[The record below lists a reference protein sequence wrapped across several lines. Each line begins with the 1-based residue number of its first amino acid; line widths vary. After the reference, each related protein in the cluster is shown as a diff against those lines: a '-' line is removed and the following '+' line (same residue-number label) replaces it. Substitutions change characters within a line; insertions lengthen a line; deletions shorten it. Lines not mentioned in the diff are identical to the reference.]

1 VNPLFRLAL
10 LSATTLLLF
19 GAAGSLAVS
28 LAYPRWRP
36 GLAALPPE
44 VRARRILA
52 WAALPW
58 LGAAGLLALCFVPSF
73 WSLVGLAVDHCPLHD
88 DGHVHL
94 CIAHA
99 PHHAVAPVE
108 WVVLAA
114 GGLAVGV
121 VALRVLRAQV
131 ATWRAISALLRV
143 AGSEVPAGGLVVS
156 AEPLSV
162 TAGLVW
168 PLVLVSTGLK
178 GRLTASQLE
187 AVLAHERA
195 HARRRDPLRLLA
207 AALLGAAHGPGTR
220 TLLLSDAALACEEA
234 ADEEAARE
242 IGDRTVV
249 AEAIVAV
256 ERLFGERA
264 NRLGLAV
271 GMTGCATEARVE
283 ALLANPVQ
291 EPSVAAWARW
301 FRWAALAAAGLLGAH
316 EIHHLTETVL
326 DLIAR

>member
-19 GAAGSLAVS
+19 GAAGSLVAS
-28 LAYPRWRP
+28 LAYPRVRP
-36 GLAALPPE
+36 SLAVLPPA
-44 VRARRILA
+44 VRARRVLA

-58 LGAAGLLALCFVPSF
+58 AAATTLLVLCFVPSF
-73 WSLVGLAVDHCPLHD
+73 WSLLGLAADHCPLHD

-99 PHHAVAPVE
+99 PHHPVTLIE
-108 WVVLAA
+108 WVLLAA
-114 GGLAVGV
+114 GGLAVGA
-121 VALRVLRAQV
+121 VAVRVLHDQV

-143 AGSEVPAGGLVVS
+143 AGSEVPAGGLVAS

-162 TAGLVW
+162 TAGLLS

-178 GRLTASQLE
+178 SRLPAPHLQ

-207 AALLGAAHGPGTR
+207 VALLGAAHAPKTR
-220 TLLLSDAALACEEA
+220 KLLVADAALACEEA
-234 ADEEAARE
+234 ADEQAASE
-242 IGDRTVV
+242 VGDRTVV

-256 ERLFGERA
+256 ERLLGHRT
-264 NRLGLAV
+264 RQVGLAV
-271 GMTGCATEARVE
+271 GMTGCATEARVG
-283 ALLANPVQ
+283 ALLRD
-291 EPSVAAWARW
+291 AAPKGRGADAHWLLW
-301 FRWAALAAAGLLGAH
+301 VALAAGSLLAAS